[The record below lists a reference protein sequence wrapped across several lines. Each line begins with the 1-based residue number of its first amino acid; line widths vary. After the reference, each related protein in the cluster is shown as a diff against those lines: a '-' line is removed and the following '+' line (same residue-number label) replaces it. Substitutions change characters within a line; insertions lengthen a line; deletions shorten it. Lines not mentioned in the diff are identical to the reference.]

1 VNITAIRSNYMSV
14 TNSISQ
20 RIQAIRSEIPAHVRL
35 VAVSKY
41 ATIEQMRESYAAGVR
56 DFGESRVPTA
66 IEKQEALADLVD
78 IEWHLIGHL
87 QSNKVRKAVQMFNW
101 IHSVDSLKLC
111 QQIDRVAAEFNQQPK
126 IFLQTKILPD
136 PQKSGWET
144 SQLLRDL
151 AEIDQLKHLQ
161 VRGLMTIAPS
171 GLGDQELLNLFCS
184 LVNLQNNISE
194 NNYLS
199 NKMQNISMGMSQDY
213 QLAIAAGS
221 DVIRVGSKI
230 FT

>member
-1 VNITAIRSNYMSV
+1 MSA
-14 TNSISQ
+14 TDSIAQ
-20 RIQAIRSEIPAHVRL
+20 RIQAIRAEIPAHVRL

-41 ATIEQMRESYAAGVR
+41 ASIEQMRQAYTAGIR
-56 DFGESRVPTA
+56 DFGESKIPTA
-66 IEKQEALADLVD
+66 IEKQEALADLTD

-87 QSNKVRKAVQMFNW
+87 QSNKVRKAVKMFDW

-111 QQIDRVAAEFNQQPK
+111 QQIDRVSAELSQTPK
-126 IFLQTKILPD
+126 IFLQTKLLPD

-144 SQLLRDL
+144 SQLLSDL

-161 VRGLMTIAPS
+161 VVGLMTIAPL

-184 LVNLQNNISE
+184 LVNLQNNICE

-199 NKMQNISMGMSQDY
+199 NKMPNISMGMSQDY
-213 QLAIAAGS
+213 QLAIEAGS

>member
-1 VNITAIRSNYMSV
+1 MSATDSIT
-14 TNSISQ
+14 Q
-20 RIQAIRSEIPAHVRL
+20 RIQAIRAEIPAHVRL

-41 ATIEQMRESYAAGVR
+41 ASIEQMREAYAAGVR
-56 DFGESRVPTA
+56 DFGESRIPTA
-66 IEKQEALADLVD
+66 MEKQEALADLTD

-111 QQIDRVAAEFNQQPK
+111 QQIDRISAELSQTPK
-126 IFLQTKILPD
+126 IFLQTKLLPD

-144 SQLLRDL
+144 SQLLSDL
-151 AEIDQLKHLQ
+151 AEINQLKQVQ
-161 VRGLMTIAPS
+161 VRGLMTIAPL

-184 LVNLQNNISE
+184 LVNLQNNICE

-230 FT
+230 FTQLEH